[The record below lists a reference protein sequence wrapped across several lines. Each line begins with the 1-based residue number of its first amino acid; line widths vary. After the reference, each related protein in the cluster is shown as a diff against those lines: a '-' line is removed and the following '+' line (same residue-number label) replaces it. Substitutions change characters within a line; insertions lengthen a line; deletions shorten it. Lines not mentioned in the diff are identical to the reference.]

1 MDEKRDEG
9 ETVITMG
16 NAENTKLNIE
26 NEKIVA
32 QIKNKYP
39 PAKIFLFGSC
49 AFGTAQKNSDIDLC
63 IVMDTK
69 DKRRL
74 LKDLYYNID
83 SEKPVDFLLYTPA
96 EWERCIS
103 DKTSFANKIFHSG
116 VALHG

>member
-1 MDEKRDEG
+1 MEN
-9 ETVITMG
+9 V
-16 NAENTKLNIE
+16 ENTKLNNE

-32 QIKNKYP
+32 QIKNKYS

-49 AFGTAQKNSDIDLC
+49 ASGTAKKNSDIDLC

-74 LKDLYYNID
+74 LTDLYYNID

-96 EWERCIS
+96 EWDCCIS
-103 DKTSFANKIFHSG
+103 DKTSFAYKIFHSG